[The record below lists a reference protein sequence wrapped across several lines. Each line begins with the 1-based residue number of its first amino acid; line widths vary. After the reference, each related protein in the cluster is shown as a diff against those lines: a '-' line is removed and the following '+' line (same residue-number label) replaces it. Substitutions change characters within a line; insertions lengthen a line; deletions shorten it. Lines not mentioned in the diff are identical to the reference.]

1 MIVPIYNN
9 SKNPNPEYTHP
20 TDAGCDIRAD
30 FSRVSPERPIKAY
43 GDSEIVFAGEGHE
56 LTMLR
61 LEPGSRALIPTG
73 IFTAIPEGYEVQI
86 RPRSGLALKKGLTV
100 LNTPGTI
107 DTGYRNEWGVIVI
120 NNGLE
125 TIWIEDKERIAQAVL
140 VKFEKIEWENHSLE
154 EIVNIGSNRGGG
166 LGHSNYGK
174 NGEYIK

>member
-9 SKNPNPEYTHP
+9 SNNKNPEYTFP

-30 FSRVSPERPIKAY
+30 FSRISPENPLKVY
-43 GDSEIVFAGEGHE
+43 GDSEVVFAGEGHD

-86 RPRSGLALKKGLTV
+86 RPRSGFALKKGITV

-107 DTGYRNEWGVIVI
+107 DTGYRNEWGVIII
-120 NNGLE
+120 NNGFE
-125 TIWIEDKERIAQAVL
+125 TVWIEDKERIAQAVL
-140 VKFEKIEWENHSLE
+140 VKFEKIEWEDHSFEDITKMGL
-154 EIVNIGSNRGGG
+154 NRGGG
-166 LGHSNYGK
+166 FGHSGQR
-174 NGEYIK
+174 